1 MTRRLSR
8 RTVLRGAGV
17 GIGLPWLEA
26 MGPVAA
32 AASAA
37 GDTAAPLRL
46 AFLYIPNGIAM
57 DNWTPKAEG
66 PLGELPEILQEV
78 KDHAGDINVISGL
91 AQRPASGNPGAH
103 ARAMATFLTGVPVL
117 QTTGTNYRAGVSADQ
132 VAAAEIGHRTRLASL
147 EVGTEEN
154 TGFCDFGFHCVYK
167 GTMSWRSP
175 TQPMIKEVRPQQVFE
190 RLFGG
195 ADPKQA
201 KRNAFRTSVLDSVR
215 EDARQL
221 AGKLGS
227 EDRRRMDEFL
237 VSIRDIEDRIK
248 RAAEWPPLET
258 PDLKVAPGIPQD
270 WEEHCR
276 LLCDLI
282 VLAFQA
288 DITRISTFALANELT
303 DRKFPGTKDGH
314 HNLTHAGNYPALT
327 IVART
332 YTRQVNYLLGRLKA
346 VREGEGTLLDR
357 SLIAYG
363 SAISDGGPHSNANL
377 PILVAGS
384 GGGTVKTGRHIRC
397 EKDTPLNN
405 LWLSMLDRAG
415 VRVPKL
421 GDSTGLLQDL

>member
-91 AQRPASGNPGAH
+91 SQRPAYGTPGSH

-314 HNLTHAGNYPALT
+314 HNLTHASNYPALT

-332 YTRQVNYLLGRLKA
+332 YVRQLNYLLGRLKA

-357 SLIAYG
+357 SLIAFG
-363 SAISDGGPHSNANL
+363 SAISDGNKHATDNL
-377 PILVAGS
+377 PVLVAGS

-397 EKDTPLNN
+397 TKDTPLNN
-405 LWLSMLDRAG
+405 LWLSMLDRVG